1 MRQAQE
7 LSVTFSVLTDDPL
20 LGIGSGGA
28 SLDQPAV
35 TNRSREPRHA
45 LFHVARQMNLP

>member
-35 TNRSREPRHA
+35 TSGLE
-45 LFHVARQMNLP
+45 NLVMRCFTWHGR